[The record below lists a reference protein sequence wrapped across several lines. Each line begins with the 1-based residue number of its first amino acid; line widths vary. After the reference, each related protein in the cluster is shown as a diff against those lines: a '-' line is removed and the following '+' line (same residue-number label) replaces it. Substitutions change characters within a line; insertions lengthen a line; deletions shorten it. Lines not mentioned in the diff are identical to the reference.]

1 MRVTPIVGEV
11 ETAALEHQPGTLR
24 HATLRHGAT
33 GRADELGLF
42 VGDFSEEVLEIV
54 PVGASIVVSGH

>member
-1 MRVTPIVGEV
+1 MRVTPVVGEV

-24 HATLRHGAT
+24 HATPRYGAT
-33 GRADELGLF
+33 DGAGELGLC
-42 VGDFSEEVLEIV
+42 VADFSEEVLEIV